1 MCAISELQLLA
12 SVQIG
17 PKAEELRTTRHRV
30 VNKIIW
36 LIGTSRN
43 ALLVVICGLLGWRLQ
58 NQLPVRLIGNIRHT
72 YMLCKIHSFGK
83 THFARS

>member
-1 MCAISELQLLA
+1 MYICIISELQLLA

-17 PKAEELRTTRHRV
+17 PKEELRTTRHRI

-43 ALLVVICGLLGWRLQ
+43 AFLVVICGFLGWRLH
-58 NQLPVRLIGNIRHT
+58 NQLPVKLIGIRHT
-72 YMLCKIHSFGK
+72 YYKIHSEIY
-83 THFARS
+83 FAQS